1 MGGTFNTAVVSAL
14 ARRDLRMYFSNPSG
28 YVFITLFIF
37 LSAAAAFWQDRFFL
51 QNLANLD
58 QLNSVFPYLLLFFIP
73 ALTMG
78 VWSEEKKLGTDELL
92 LTLPGADLEVVLGKY
107 LAVLGIY
114 SASLALSLSYVAVL
128 FYLGAPDLGLMA
140 SNYAGYWLVGAALIA
155 VGMLASLLTRNATV
169 AFIAAGLLC
178 AVLVAAGPAAAAV
191 APGLGRAVEA
201 LGVFLHFD
209 DFAKGVVS
217 LSALVYFVSVGAF
230 FLYLNVLVLSR
241 RHWPRSVDGYPMGLH
256 QAVRAVAVAA
266 ALVGAGVLV
275 TNRGVRIDVTAEQL
289 HSLSGE
295 TRRLLDELPADRP
308 VFIQAFISPNVPEPF
323 VQTRSN
329 LISILEEIDVIAGPR
344 VEVLVQDTEPF
355 TDAAREARETFGI
368 QPRPIRNVSTARSE
382 VEDVFLG
389 VAFTC
394 GAEEQVIGFF
404 DVGLPAEYEIMRSIR
419 VVAGAGRKRVGVV
432 ATMANLF
439 GGTNFQR
446 NQFTPQWSVVAELRK
461 QYDVVEISPE
471 MAIGQDVDALLV
483 PLPSSLQTDEQGFVA
498 DYVRSGKPALILVDP
513 LPAVNPT
520 LSPSEWVGD
529 GNPFT
534 YPPGQPRPGPRG
546 NVREWIRG
554 LGVDWEPTRIVWD
567 AYNPHPELAHMPE
580 DVVFLGAGNENPATF
595 DAEDPMTARLQELVL
610 LFPGSLEAVDDPRFD
625 FQPLLRSGRVSGAN
639 GYFSLVRNTPFGPQ
653 VNPSPPRRQDDDDY
667 VVAARIRSVGGAA
680 AGSVPDEAEEAGT
693 AGETGESPAGAEPG
707 ESPAESP
714 ESVAADPREQPTGPA
729 DDSEEGETEAEIEDS
744 VSGETSPVE
753 ASAGEDAEAAA
764 GESEPPTA
772 AAEAAQ
778 SGEPDASSEET
789 SGAAAEADAAGAASE
804 ARSGES
810 DASSES
816 VSEETSGAAEADV
829 ESASEAQSGELDTP
843 SESVSEETSGAAAE
857 AGAESASEAQ
867 SGELDASS
875 ESAQEETSAAAAE
888 AVEPAAAPAAEPAQ
902 PAGAREPRPDP
913 AESAAP
919 ASETEPARP
928 SGPATESP
936 EAPAARQEPP
946 AVAPEEESAEP
957 AAASADPGG
966 GAGETEP
973 GTESAAEPGET
984 AAADAP
990 ADESESAEL
999 GETAAVEAQAPDEP
1013 DSEAAVDASPEPAG
1027 DVDVIVVADLDFISE
1042 QFFQI
1047 REQAPGGL
1055 NFDNV
1060 TFFLNAMDTLLG
1072 EDAFIDLRGRRA
1084 RHRTLERVE
1093 AQTAQFIEQRTAD
1106 EQQAEADAEQALTE
1120 AQQRLNDRVAELQG
1134 RTDIDAQTRQIMVRN
1149 LEEVENRR
1157 LEVLS
1162 ANIEAEK
1169 DTRIQASRENME
1181 AQIRRIQTSIKT
1193 LAILLPPV
1201 PVVVLGIAI
1210 FLRRNRREREGAAA
1224 AHRLRE

>member
-1 MGGTFNTAVVSAL
+1 MGGTVNTAVVSAL
-14 ARRDLRMYFSNPSG
+14 ARRDLRMYFSSPSG

-58 QLNSVFPYLLLFFIP
+58 QLNGVFPYLLLFFIP

-92 LTLPGADLEVVLGKY
+92 LTLPGTDLEVVLGKY

-114 SASLALSLSYVAVL
+114 TASLVLSLSYVAVL
-128 FYLGAPDLGLMA
+128 FYLGTPDLGLLL
-140 SNYAGYWLVGAALIA
+140 SNYAGYWFVGAALIA

-169 AFIAAGLLC
+169 AFIAAGLFC
-178 AVLVAAGPAAAAV
+178 AVLVVAGPAASAV

-209 DFAKGVVS
+209 DFAKGIIS
-217 LSALVYFVSVGAF
+217 LSALVYFVSIGAF

-241 RHWPRSVDGYPMGLH
+241 RHWPHSADGYPMGLH
-256 QAVRAVAVAA
+256 HAVRGVAVAA
-266 ALVGAGVLV
+266 ALISAGALV
-275 TNRGVRIDVTAEQL
+275 TNRSVRIDVTAEQL

-295 TRRLLDELPADRP
+295 TRRLLDALPADRP
-308 VFIQAFISPNVPEPF
+308 VFIQAFISPDVPEPF

-329 LISILEEIDVIAGPR
+329 LISILEEIDVLAGPR

-382 VEDVFLG
+382 VEEVFLG

-404 DVGLPAEYEIMRSIR
+404 DVGLPTEYEIMRSIR
-419 VVAGAGRKRVGVV
+419 VVAGTERKRVGVV

-446 NQFTPQWSVVAELRK
+446 NQFTPQWSVVTELRK

-498 DYVRSGKPALILVDP
+498 DYIRSGKPALVLVDP

-546 NVREWIRG
+546 NVREWIRN

-567 AYNPHPELAHMPE
+567 SYNPHPELAHMPE

-595 DAEDPMTARLQELVL
+595 NVDDPMTAQLQELVL
-610 LFPGSLEAVDDPRFD
+610 LFPGFLQAVDDPRFE
-625 FQPLLRSGRVSGAN
+625 FQPLLRSGMVSGAN
-639 GYFSLVRNTPFGPQ
+639 GYFSLVRGTPFGPQ

-667 VVAARIRSVGGAA
+667 IVAARIRSVGGDAAEDVPADADDAGAVESGTDAAQSPAA
-680 AGSVPDEAEEAGT
+680 AAEPVPEADAVGSPQAAEAPVVEGANVEPAAESEAEAVSGEPGEAVAEPAATSPEPSGSEAEEE
-693 AGETGESPAGAEPG
+693 AGEPEPG
-707 ESPAESP
+707 APPAEAASEEVSGAPQAAVESTEP
-714 ESVAADPREQPTGPA
+714 EAAASVEAAESAETTAESTASATAESSASRTAESDQSDEPQGSRPEPVAETPGERQEPSAAEAPAAEAGEEQTTEAPDAADTADPVAAAQETDPGATAADGPEQA
-729 DDSEEGETEAEIEDS
+729 AAAETEAAAAEPAA
-744 VSGETSPVE
+744 VNQPE
-753 ASAGEDAEAAA
+753 AADTEPEAAA
-764 GESEPPTA
+764 EEP
-772 AAEAAQ
+772 
-778 SGEPDASSEET
+778 
-789 SGAAAEADAAGAASE
+789 
-804 ARSGES
+804 
-810 DASSES
+810 
-816 VSEETSGAAEADV
+816 
-829 ESASEAQSGELDTP
+829 
-843 SESVSEETSGAAAE
+843 AAE
-857 AGAESASEAQ
+857 AGAEEAT
-867 SGELDASS
+867 EP
-875 ESAQEETSAAAAE
+875 ESAAA
-888 AVEPAAAPAAEPAQ
+888 
-902 PAGAREPRPDP
+902 
-913 AESAAP
+913 
-919 ASETEPARP
+919 ETPE
-928 SGPATESP
+928 P
-936 EAPAARQEPP
+936 EAT
-946 AVAPEEESAEP
+946 
-957 AAASADPGG
+957 D
-966 GAGETEP
+966 
-973 GTESAAEPGET
+973 
-984 AAADAP
+984 DI
-990 ADESESAEL
+990 DI
-999 GETAAVEAQAPDEP
+999 
-1013 DSEAAVDASPEPAG
+1013 
-1027 DVDVIVVADLDFISE
+1027 IVVADLDFISE

-1055 NFDNV
+1055 NFDNI

-1072 EDAFIDLRGRRA
+1072 EDAFIDLRSRRA

-1093 AQTAQFIEQRTAD
+1093 AQTAEFIEQRTAE

-1134 RTDIDAQTRQIMVRN
+1134 RADIDAQTRQIMVRN

-1162 ANIEAEK
+1162 ANIETEK
-1169 DTRIQASRENME
+1169 DTRIQASRESME

-1193 LAILLPPV
+1193 FAILLPPV
-1201 PVVVLGIAI
+1201 PVVLLGIAI
-1210 FLRRNRREREGAAA
+1210 FIRRNRREREGAAA

>member
-1 MGGTFNTAVVSAL
+1 MGGTVNTAVVSAL
-14 ARRDLRMYFSNPSG
+14 ARRDLRMYFSSPSG

-58 QLNSVFPYLLLFFIP
+58 QLNGVFPYLLLFFIP

-92 LTLPGADLEVVLGKY
+92 LTLPGTDLEVVLGKY

-114 SASLALSLSYVAVL
+114 TASLFLSLSYVAVL
-128 FYLGAPDLGLMA
+128 FYLGTPDLGLMA
-140 SNYAGYWLVGAALIA
+140 SNYVGYWFVGAALIA

-169 AFIAAGLLC
+169 AFIAAGLFC

-191 APGLGRAVEA
+191 APGLGRALEA
-201 LGVFLHFD
+201 LSVFLHFD
-209 DFAKGVVS
+209 DFAKGIIS
-217 LSALVYFVSVGAF
+217 LSALVYFVSIGAF

-241 RHWPRSVDGYPMGLH
+241 RHWPQSADGYPMGLH
-256 QAVRAVAVAA
+256 HAVRGVAVAA
-266 ALVGAGVLV
+266 ALISAGVLV
-275 TNRGVRIDVTAEQL
+275 TNRSVRIDVTAEQL
-289 HSLSGE
+289 HSLSNE

-308 VFIQAFISPNVPEPF
+308 VFIQAFISPDVPEAF

-329 LISILEEIDVIAGPR
+329 LISILEEIDVLAGPR

-355 TDAAREARETFGI
+355 TDEAREARETFGI
-368 QPRPIRNVSTARSE
+368 QPRPVRNVSSARSE
-382 VEDVFLG
+382 VEEVFLG

-404 DVGLPAEYEIMRSIR
+404 DVGLPAEYELMRSIR
-419 VVAGAGRKRVGVV
+419 VVAGTERKRVGVV

-446 NQFTPQWSVVAELRK
+446 NQFTPQWSVVTELRK

-498 DYVRSGKPALILVDP
+498 DYIRSGKPALILVDP

-546 NVREWIRG
+546 NVREWIRN

-567 AYNPHPELAHMPE
+567 TYNPHPELAHMPE

-595 DAEDPMTARLQELVL
+595 NLDDPMTAQLQELVL
-610 LFPGSLEAVDDPRFD
+610 LFPGFLQAVDDPRFE
-625 FQPLLRSGRVSGAN
+625 FQPLLRSGMVSGAN
-639 GYFSLVRNTPFGPQ
+639 GYFSLVRGTPFGPQ

-680 AGSVPDEAEEAGT
+680 AADLGGADDDTGAGDEAGDEGEGAAVEGVTEEADAGGET
-693 AGETGESPAGAEPG
+693 AGADAADDAGAETTEAEPAIAEPEPG
-707 ESPAESP
+707 TDAAESP
-714 ESVAADPREQPTGPA
+714 VAAD
-729 DDSEEGETEAEIEDS
+729 
-744 VSGETSPVE
+744 
-753 ASAGEDAEAAA
+753 
-764 GESEPPTA
+764 
-772 AAEAAQ
+772 
-778 SGEPDASSEET
+778 
-789 SGAAAEADAAGAASE
+789 
-804 ARSGES
+804 
-810 DASSES
+810 
-816 VSEETSGAAEADV
+816 
-829 ESASEAQSGELDTP
+829 
-843 SESVSEETSGAAAE
+843 
-857 AGAESASEAQ
+857 
-867 SGELDASS
+867 
-875 ESAQEETSAAAAE
+875 
-888 AVEPAAAPAAEPAQ
+888 APAAEPDPEAAAAGEPDAGTEE
-902 PAGAREPRPDP
+902 PAAETEETAEP
-913 AESAAP
+913 ESDAGETASPEPP
-919 ASETEPARP
+919 ASETEEGAGGQEPQVQPEEAASGEPGTPEAAVGATEPEAAEATAATAGASASETASPSASRTAESSASRTAES
-928 SGPATESP
+928 SGPQDAQPEPAEPADTQEP
-936 EAPAARQEPP
+936 AAGEAPAAESES
-946 AVAPEEESAEP
+946 EEEQAAESAAGAP
-957 AAASADPGG
+957 AAAEPVA
-966 GAGETEP
+966 AAAETEP
-973 GTESAAEPGET
+973 GAEAAAEPEQ
-984 AAADAP
+984 AAADETEALDGEP
-990 ADESESAEL
+990 ASA
-999 GETAAVEAQAPDEP
+999 TDIAEP
-1013 DSEAAVDASPEPAG
+1013 EPEAAAESTPEPEPAG
-1027 DVDVIVVADLDFISE
+1027 DIDVIVVADLDFISE

-1055 NFDNV
+1055 NFDNI

-1072 EDAFIDLRGRRA
+1072 EDAFIDLRSRRA

-1093 AQTAQFIEQRTAD
+1093 AQTAEFIEQRTAD

-1134 RTDIDAQTRQIMVRN
+1134 RNDIDAQTRQIMVRN

-1162 ANIEAEK
+1162 ANIETEK

-1193 LAILLPPV
+1193 FAILLPPV
-1201 PVVVLGIAI
+1201 PVVLLGIAI
-1210 FLRRNRREREGAAA
+1210 FVRRNRREREGAAA
-1224 AHRLRE
+1224 ADRLRE

>member
-14 ARRDLRMYFSNPSG
+14 ARRDLRMYFSSPSG

-58 QLNSVFPYLLLFFIP
+58 QLNGVFPYLLLFFIP

-92 LTLPGADLEVVLGKY
+92 LTLPGTDLEVVLGKY

-114 SASLALSLSYVAVL
+114 TASLVLSLSYVGVL
-128 FYLGAPDLGLMA
+128 FYLGTPDLGLMA
-140 SNYAGYWLVGAALIA
+140 SNYVGYWFVGAALIA
-155 VGMLASLLTRNATV
+155 VGMLASLLTRNSTV
-169 AFIAAGLLC
+169 AFIAAGLFC
-178 AVLVAAGPAAAAV
+178 AVLVAAGGAAGAI

-209 DFAKGVVS
+209 DFAKGIIS

-241 RHWPRSVDGYPMGLH
+241 RHWPRSAGDYPMGLH
-256 QAVRAVAVAA
+256 HAVRGVAVAA
-266 ALVGAGVLV
+266 ALVSAGVLV
-275 TNRGVRIDVTAEQL
+275 TNRSVRLDVTAEQL

-308 VFIQAFISPNVPEPF
+308 VFIQAFISPDVPEPF

-329 LISILEEIDVIAGPR
+329 LVSILEEIDVIAGPR
-344 VEVLVQDTEPF
+344 VEVLIQDTEPF

-368 QPRPIRNVSTARSE
+368 QPRPVRNVSTARSE
-382 VEDVFLG
+382 VEEVFLG

-404 DVGLPAEYEIMRSIR
+404 DVGLPAEYELMRSIR
-419 VVAGAGRKRVGVV
+419 VVAGTERKRVGVV

-483 PLPSSLQTDEQGFVA
+483 PLPSSLQTDEQDFVA
-498 DYVRSGKPALILVDP
+498 DYIRSGKPALILVDP

-546 NVREWIRG
+546 NVREWIRN

-595 DAEDPMTARLQELVL
+595 SGDDPMTARLQELVL
-610 LFPGSLEAVDDPRFD
+610 LFPGFLEGLDDPRFE
-625 FQPLLRSGRVSGAN
+625 FQPLLRSGMVSGAN
-639 GYFSLVRNTPFGPQ
+639 GYFSLVRGTPFGPQ

-667 VVAARIRSVGGAA
+667 IVAARIRSVGGATVEDAPEPAGDADA
-680 AGSVPDEAEEAGT
+680 AGEPAPEADDEPAGNEPADDTAEAGDAVGGTTVAEET
-693 AGETGESPAGAEPG
+693 VAEPEPG
-707 ESPAESP
+707 TDAAESP
-714 ESVAADPREQPTGPA
+714 EAVD
-729 DDSEEGETEAEIEDS
+729 
-744 VSGETSPVE
+744 E
-753 ASAGEDAEAAA
+753 AS
-764 GESEPPTA
+764 
-772 AAEAAQ
+772 
-778 SGEPDASSEET
+778 
-789 SGAAAEADAAGAASE
+789 
-804 ARSGES
+804 
-810 DASSES
+810 
-816 VSEETSGAAEADV
+816 
-829 ESASEAQSGELDTP
+829 TP
-843 SESVSEETSGAAAE
+843 APATGAAAE
-857 AGAESASEAQ
+857 AGAGVEENESVETPPAEPVAEPAPEVAASGEPDEANAAPPADTEEAAEPESEAPPAPPAAAAAAVQ
-867 SGELDASS
+867 PGAPEAAGEATELQESQPAPAASA
-875 ESAQEETSAAAAE
+875 EAQEPAAAE
-888 AVEPAAAPAAEPAQ
+888 AGEEQAAEPA
-902 PAGAREPRPDP
+902 E
-913 AESAAP
+913 AA
-919 ASETEPARP
+919 
-928 SGPATESP
+928 AT
-936 EAPAARQEPP
+936 
-946 AVAPEEESAEP
+946 AEP
-957 AAASADPGG
+957 
-966 GAGETEP
+966 
-973 GTESAAEPGET
+973 
-984 AAADAP
+984 
-990 ADESESAEL
+990 
-999 GETAAVEAQAPDEP
+999 VVAPDEP
-1013 DSEAAVDASPEPAG
+1013 DPGAEAAGEPEQAESAEPEPIAAEPAPDAAAESTPEPEATG
-1027 DVDVIVVADLDFISE
+1027 DIDIIVVADLDFISE

-1055 NFDNV
+1055 NFDNI

-1072 EDAFIDLRGRRA
+1072 EDAFIDLRSRRA

-1093 AQTAQFIEQRTAD
+1093 AQTAEYIEQRTAD
-1106 EQQAEADAEQALTE
+1106 EQQAEADAEEALTE
-1120 AQQRLNDRVAELQG
+1120 AQQRLNDRVAELQA
-1134 RTDIDAQTRQIMVRN
+1134 RNDIDAQTRQIMVRN

-1162 ANIEAEK
+1162 ANIETEK

-1193 LAILLPPV
+1193 FAILLPPV
-1201 PVVVLGIAI
+1201 PVVMLGIAI
-1210 FLRRNRREREGAAA
+1210 FIRRKRREREGAAA
-1224 AHRLRE
+1224 ADRLRE

>member
-1 MGGTFNTAVVSAL
+1 MGGTVNTAVVGAL
-14 ARRDLRMYFSNPSG
+14 ARRDLRMYFSSPSG

-58 QLNSVFPYLLLFFIP
+58 QLNGVFPYLLLFFIP

-92 LTLPGADLEVVLGKY
+92 LTLPGTDLEVVLGKY

-114 SASLALSLSYVAVL
+114 TASLALSLSYVAVL
-128 FYLGAPDLGLMA
+128 FYLGTPDLGLMM
-140 SNYAGYWLVGAALIA
+140 SNYVGYWFVGAALIA

-169 AFIAAGLLC
+169 AFIAAGLFC
-178 AVLVAAGPAAAAV
+178 AVLVVAGPAAAAV

-209 DFAKGVVS
+209 DFAKGIIS
-217 LSALVYFVSVGAF
+217 LSALVYFISTGAF

-241 RHWPRSVDGYPMGLH
+241 RHWPHSADGYPMGLH
-256 QAVRAVAVAA
+256 HAVRGVAVAVA
-266 ALVGAGVLV
+266 LVSAGGLV
-275 TNRGVRIDVTAEQL
+275 TNRSVRIDVTAEQL

-308 VFIQAFISPNVPEPF
+308 VFIQAFVSPDVPEAF

-344 VEVLVQDTEPF
+344 VEVLIRDTESF

-368 QPRPIRNVSTARSE
+368 QPRPVRNVSSARSE
-382 VEDVFLG
+382 VDEVFLG

-404 DVGLPAEYEIMRSIR
+404 DVGLPAEYELMRSIR
-419 VVAGAGRKRVGVV
+419 VVAGTERKRVGVV

-439 GGTNFQR
+439 GGTNFQQ
-446 NQFTPQWSVVAELRK
+446 NQFTPQWSVVGELRK

-498 DYVRSGKPALILVDP
+498 DYIRSGKPALILVDP

-546 NVREWIRG
+546 NVREWIRN

-567 AYNPHPELAHMPE
+567 TYNPHPELAHMPE

-595 DAEDPMTARLQELVL
+595 NAGDPMTAQLQELVL
-610 LFPGSLEAVDDPRFD
+610 LFPGFLQAVDDPRFE
-625 FQPLLRSGRVSGAN
+625 FQPLLRSGMVSGAN
-639 GYFSLVRNTPFGPQ
+639 GYFSLVRGTPFGPQ

-667 VVAARIRSVGGAA
+667 VVAARIRSVGGNTAEDVPEEDAA
-680 AGSVPDEAEEAGT
+680 DDG
-693 AGETGESPAGAEPG
+693 
-707 ESPAESP
+707 P
-714 ESVAADPREQPTGPA
+714 ESVG
-729 DDSEEGETEAEIEDS
+729 
-744 VSGETSPVE
+744 
-753 ASAGEDAEAAA
+753 
-764 GESEPPTA
+764 
-772 AAEAAQ
+772 
-778 SGEPDASSEET
+778 
-789 SGAAAEADAAGAASE
+789 AAGAADE
-804 ARSGES
+804 AGEEVGE
-810 DASSES
+810 APAA
-816 VSEETSGAAEADV
+816 GAAEA
-829 ESASEAQSGELDTP
+829 GDT
-843 SESVSEETSGAAAE
+843 GAGTTAAE
-857 AGAESASEAQ
+857 EAVAEPEPATDAAESTE
-867 SGELDASS
+867 
-875 ESAQEETSAAAAE
+875 
-888 AVEPAAAPAAEPAQ
+888 AAAPAPDTGAATEPD
-902 PAGAREPRPDP
+902 AGVE
-913 AESAAP
+913 
-919 ASETEPARP
+919 ASE
-928 SGPATESP
+928 S
-936 EAPAARQEPP
+936 
-946 AVAPEEESAEP
+946 V
-957 AAASADPGG
+957 
-966 GAGETEP
+966 ETP
-973 GTESAAEPGET
+973 TP
-984 AAADAP
+984 
-990 ADESESAEL
+990 ESE
-999 GETAAVEAQAPDEP
+999 VEP
-1013 DSEAAVDASPEPAG
+1013 DSEAAASGEPAEATAEPAAGAEEAGSPAPASPGEPEAAAGATEPGTAAEDAPEAAGAPPEVESEESPESDPEQAGAIEPGAVETAGAAPAAPAELPAAAAESPEASASATAESSASGTAGSAAGGTAESAAPQSQPEPAESAETPAAAQELSGAADPGAASEQEQAAESPDAAGTAEPAAAAEEADSGAAAAAEPEQAVAGAPEPAGAEPESDVAAATTPEPEPAG
-1027 DVDVIVVADLDFISE
+1027 DIDVIVVADLDFISE

-1055 NFDNV
+1055 NFDNI

-1072 EDAFIDLRGRRA
+1072 EDAFIDLRSRRA

-1093 AQTAQFIEQRTAD
+1093 AQTAEFIEQRTAE
-1106 EQQAEADAEQALTE
+1106 EQQAEADAETALTE

-1134 RTDIDAQTRQIMVRN
+1134 RNDIDAQTRQIMVRN

-1157 LEVLS
+1157 LDVLS
-1162 ANIEAEK
+1162 ANIETEK

-1181 AQIRRIQTSIKT
+1181 TQIRRIQTSIKT
-1193 LAILLPPV
+1193 FAILLPPV
-1201 PVVVLGIAI
+1201 PVVLLGVAI
-1210 FLRRNRREREGAAA
+1210 FIRRKRREREGAAA